1 MILHIV
7 ARADW
12 DSALARGI
20 YAPPSLDAE
29 GFIHCS
35 TSAQILR
42 TANRFYRRQTDLVI
56 LCIDE
61 SRLEAAPKYEP
72 PNPALGE
79 TSADLFPHLY
89 RPTARPRRSR
99 QRDRLSMQRRR
110 NLRDA
115 GRTPLIR
122 CRMMRL

>member
-12 DSALARGI
+12 DSALACGI
-20 YAPPSLDAE
+20 YAPPSLDDE

-42 TANRFYRRQTDLVI
+42 TANRFYRGQSGLVI
-56 LCIDE
+56 LCVDE

-72 PNPALGE
+72 PDSALDETPA
-79 TSADLFPHLY
+79 ALFPHLY
-89 RPTARPRRSR
+89 RP
-99 QRDRLSMQRRR
+99 L
-110 NLRDA
+110 NLNTVVRVIDFPCSA
-115 GRTPLIR
+115 DGTFELPAALR
-122 CRMMRL
+122 

>member
-12 DSALARGI
+12 DSALARSV

-42 TANRFYRRQTDLVI
+42 TANRFYRGQTGLVI
-56 LCIDE
+56 LCIEE
-61 SRLEAAPKYEP
+61 SRLDAAPKYEP
-72 PNPALGE
+72 PDPALGE
-79 TSADLFPHLY
+79 TLADLFPHLY
-89 RPTARPRRSR
+89 RP
-99 QRDRLSMQRRR
+99 L
-110 NLRDA
+110 NLDA
-115 GRTPLIR
+115 VVRVIDFPCSADGTFELPATLR
-122 CRMMRL
+122 

>member
-12 DSALARGI
+12 DSSRARGI

-35 TSAQILR
+35 TKPQILH
-42 TANRFYRRQTDLVI
+42 TANRFYRGQTGLVI

-72 PNPALGE
+72 PDSALGE
-79 TSADLFPHLY
+79 TPADLFPHLY
-89 RPTARPRRSR
+89 RPLNPDAVVSVIDFPCRADGAFELPAA
-99 QRDRLSMQRRR
+99 
-110 NLRDA
+110 LR
-115 GRTPLIR
+115 
-122 CRMMRL
+122 

>member
-20 YAPPSLDAE
+20 YAPPSLAAE

-35 TSAQILR
+35 TKAQILG
-42 TANRFYRRQTDLVI
+42 TANRFYRGQTGLVI

-72 PNPALGE
+72 PDSDLGE
-79 TSADLFPHLY
+79 ARADLFPHLY
-89 RPTARPRRSR
+89 GP
-99 QRDRLSMQRRR
+99 L
-110 NLRDA
+110 NLGAVVCVIDFQCCA
-115 GRTPLIR
+115 DGTFETPAALR
-122 CRMMRL
+122 

>member
-1 MILHIV
+1 MILHVV

-42 TANRFYRRQTDLVI
+42 TANRFYRGKTDLII

-72 PNPALGE
+72 PDPALGE
-79 TSADLFPHLY
+79 STANLFPHLY
-89 RPTARPRRSR
+89 RP
-99 QRDRLSMQRRR
+99 L
-110 NLRDA
+110 NLVAVVSVIDFPCCA
-115 GRTPLIR
+115 DGTFELPAAL
-122 CRMMRL
+122 L

>member
-42 TANRFYRRQTDLVI
+42 TANRFYLGKSSLVI

-61 SRLEAAPKYEP
+61 SRLQAAPRYEP
-72 PNPALGE
+72 PKPALGE

-89 RPTARPRRSR
+89 RPLDLDAVVSVIDFPCRADGTFDMPAA
-99 QRDRLSMQRRR
+99 
-110 NLRDA
+110 LR
-115 GRTPLIR
+115 
-122 CRMMRL
+122 

>member
-42 TANRFYRRQTDLVI
+42 TANRFYRGRNDLII

-72 PNPALGE
+72 PDLALGE
-79 TSADLFPHLY
+79 STANLFPHLY
-89 RPTARPRRSR
+89 RPLNLDAVVSVIDFPCTADGTFELPAA
-99 QRDRLSMQRRR
+99 L
-110 NLRDA
+110 L
-115 GRTPLIR
+115 
-122 CRMMRL
+122 